1 MHRSSQRQEGHVG
14 EEENFLR
21 EENSFSLSATAAL
34 VSLRRMLCFRECYGT
49 LETAGPSIIEAR

>member
-1 MHRSSQRQEGHVG
+1 MHRSSQRQERHVG

-34 VSLRRMLCFRECYGT
+34 VSLRRMLCFRECASSYYGT
-49 LETAGPSIIEAR
+49 LETAGPS